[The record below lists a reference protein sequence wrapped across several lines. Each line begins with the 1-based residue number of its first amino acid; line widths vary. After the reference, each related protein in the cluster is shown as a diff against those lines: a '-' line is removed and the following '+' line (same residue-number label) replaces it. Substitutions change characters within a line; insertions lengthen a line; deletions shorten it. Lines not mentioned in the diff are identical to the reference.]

1 MGFIKA
7 GFTGG
12 FIGILI
18 GVAAI
23 FVKSPLLQ
31 KLSYLGFLLAEAF
44 GKVCIDTTAAA
55 CSLAEKFTTVIA
67 TIIGN
72 CIAYFIVGVLIS
84 LSFGVLKMW
93 LSSEKTA
100 SSQEPQVQQSQQLAQ
115 STPQQIQPQE
125 IPKKVQEQVPAI
137 QQRPNTPSQK
147 IKMSKQRAQKKS
159 RK

>member
-12 FIGILI
+12 FIGIVI

-23 FVKSPLLQ
+23 FVKSPWLQ

-44 GKVCIDTTAAA
+44 GKVCIDTIIDS
-55 CSLAEKFTTVIA
+55 CSLAEKFTTVLA
-67 TIIGN
+67 TIVGN

-84 LSFGVLKMW
+84 LGFSVLKMW

-100 SSQEPQVQQSQQLAQ
+100 PPQVQQ
-115 STPQQIQPQE
+115 PQQPAQQQE
-125 IPKKVQEQVPAI
+125 IPKQIIEKTQTPL
-137 QQRPNTPSQK
+137 QRPSNPAEK
-147 IKMSKQRAQKKS
+147 IKVKNDNSIKQQKTKS
-159 RK
+159 RKAK